1 MKFVEAIDEA
11 YKYAKTKNGLFY
23 CKVIRKN
30 NPAISFS
37 VDSSGRF
44 GTYTYQ
50 DIDIR
55 DIHQDD
61 WEIYKQK
68 NINEVLK
75 VSGSQWKYAAIQ
87 YFSDPKYSYIKYYQW
102 FLFEEMPSFLVT
114 ATGHKEWIS
123 SGKSINASEMFDI
136 EFPKDIENSWQTLI
150 VERENL

>member
-11 YKYAKTKNGLFY
+11 YKYAKTKEERFY

-30 NPAISFS
+30 NPAVSFTVS
-37 VDSSGRF
+37 NSGYF
-44 GTYTYQ
+44 STNVYH
-50 DIDIR
+50 DLEIR
-55 DIHQDD
+55 DIHQYD

-75 VSGSQWKYAAIQ
+75 DAGSQWKYAALQ
-87 YFSDPKYSYIKYYQW
+87 YFYDPKYSYIKYYQW
-102 FLFEEMPSFLVT
+102 FLFEEMPSLLIT
-114 ATGHKEWIS
+114 GTGHKEWIS
-123 SGKSINASEMFDI
+123 SGKLINASEMFDI